1 MSRLNTEA
9 ELRAAFYRLV
19 GTVSSDDTLSE
30 NAEAANLVADMCLN
44 HGFERAQ
51 LFMIGCGMTERWRAR
66 SSAITSWSGSDA
78 EDGGRYKAL
87 SDITTDFLRF
97 SGKKMD
103 GSRSSL
109 MNAKGDRWGVEIDA
123 DNDALTGNVFY
134 LKNEQ
139 LWIGVGS
146 APVSPLYLDYQFRH
160 PEFTTGVTI
169 NFPSGATGL
178 CVAYAALLGST
189 ENWYPRSDNSKILEN
204 VDYWEK
210 QARMVARRSRGQR
223 KQSAPR
229 TVGTRYFG

>member
-1 MSRLNTEA
+1 MSRLSTEA
-9 ELRAAFYRLV
+9 EVRAAFYRLV
-19 GTVSSDDTLSE
+19 GTTSTDDTLSE
-30 NAEAANLVADMCLN
+30 NAEAANLVADMCLT

-51 LFMIGCGMTERWRAR
+51 MFMIGCGMTERWRAR
-66 SSAITSWSGSDA
+66 SSAITSWSGADST
-78 EDGGRYKAL
+78 DGGRYKAL

-103 GSRSSL
+103 PRYSSL
-109 MNAKGDRWGVEIDA
+109 MAANGDRWGVEIDA
-123 DNDALTGNVFY
+123 DYDVLTGNVFY

-146 APVSPLYLDYQFRH
+146 VPYTTLYLDYQFRH

-169 NFPSGATGL
+169 NFPGGAIGL
-178 CVAYAALLGST
+178 CVAYAALHGST
-189 ENWYPRSDNSKILEN
+189 ENWYPRSDNSKIAEN

-223 KQSAPR
+223 KQSAPK
-229 TVGTRYFG
+229 TVGTRFWA